1 MNRRDF
7 IKALGFGAAAVT
19 FGSALASS
27 ANTLITPEWVATEAT
42 TSLAV
47 GDIFTI
53 AGVHAVNPITRQST
67 AHLQQFV
74 ITAVVGDDISISPS
88 VTSVGHVISPS
99 LVTPLGTHT

>member
-7 IKALGFGAAAVT
+7 VKALGLGAAAVA
-19 FGSALASS
+19 FGPAIASS
-27 ANTLITPEWVATEAT
+27 AVEAVSTGWASTE
-42 TSLAV
+42 LAI

-53 AGVHAVNPITRQST
+53 AGVHAVNPVTRQTT

-74 ITAVVGDDISISPS
+74 ITAIVGSDISISPS

-99 LVTPLGTHT
+99 LITPLGTHT